1 MTILDRQLLG
11 IFVGCFFA
19 FISFILLCINV
30 SNKEKYKKT
39 LYFVMSFLCFG
50 IAVLAVCG
58 AVFDS
63 VKFTLAVI
71 ILVGISLAVLTIDY
85 RHTYQ
90 KCNVMV
96 TAVLTD
102 YYKIVRSM
110 PPSYT
115 PTFVYEYNGKSYKA
129 NDLQFY
135 YKRKFFRSFVV
146 GNNYNVFINPQ
157 DPSGV
162 CVYKQ
167 TKNYVTFVGFVLSVV
182 VIGFGI
188 YIVIVA

>member
-11 IFVGCFFA
+11 AFLGCLFA
-19 FISFILLCINV
+19 FIAFIMLCLNV
-30 SNKEKYKKT
+30 SSKEKYKKT
-39 LYFVMSFLCFG
+39 LYLVVSFLSFG

-71 ILVGISLAVLTIDY
+71 ILVGISLAILTIDY
-85 RHTYQ
+85 RHTYR

-110 PPSYT
+110 PHSYT
-115 PTFVYEYNGKSYKA
+115 PTFAFEYNGKSYKA

-167 TKNYVTFVGFVLSVV
+167 MKNYVIFVGFALSVV
-182 VIGFGI
+182 VIAFGI